1 LWHSET
7 GAAVR
12 SYIKDRGLSEE
23 IAKKWQLGY
32 AIDAWDGL
40 TGRAAHKA
48 DAAKH
53 LVQAGLAVH

>member
-1 LWHSET
+1 
-7 GAAVR
+7 VR